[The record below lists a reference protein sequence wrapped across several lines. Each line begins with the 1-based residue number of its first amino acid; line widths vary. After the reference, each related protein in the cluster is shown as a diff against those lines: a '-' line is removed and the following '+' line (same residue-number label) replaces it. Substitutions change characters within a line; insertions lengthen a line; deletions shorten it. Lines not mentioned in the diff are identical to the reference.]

1 MDFHSLMEIMDK
13 EIILYANMRELLAA
27 KKLCIILNEVAKFP
41 EIDTKILEL
50 TERIKVINEERINIT
65 NGTNLNITTLINYSK
80 QEAPKYTYKLE
91 EYKRKLNKLSK
102 EILELYKA
110 NTELLEFGITI
121 TDKSI
126 QVIIGAFTPKR
137 TNYSK
142 YGKESGSNIGI
153 STIVKEV

>member
-13 EIILYANMRELLAA
+13 EIILYANMRELLSA

-41 EIDTKILEL
+41 EIDAKILEL

-102 EILELYKA
+102 EILE
-110 NTELLEFGITI
+110 
-121 TDKSI
+121 
-126 QVIIGAFTPKR
+126 GAFTPKK

>member
-27 KKLCIILNEVAKFP
+27 KKLCIILNEVTKFP
-41 EIDTKILEL
+41 EIDAKILEL
-50 TERIKVINEERINIT
+50 TERIKLT
-65 NGTNLNITTLINYSK
+65 GGTHLNITTLINYSQ
-80 QEAPKYTYKLE
+80 QEAPEYTYKLE
-91 EYKRKLNKLSK
+91 EYKRKLNNLSR
-102 EILELYKA
+102 EVLELYKA

-126 QVIIGAFTPKR
+126 QVIIGAFTPKK

-142 YGKESGSNIGI
+142 YGKESGSHIGI